1 MVFRAQT
8 SYRLNKSG
16 EVSAPANVAE
26 LCCVVCFCFHYS
38 NTCAG
43 HVSRGRCGWGNSELT
58 FAVIAL
64 VLLVYLVLSL
74 SGSRLRSVGAR
85 GLQPARCKTVLPDS
99 YGVAVLMRARFRDP
113 ENG

>member
-1 MVFRAQT
+1 VRRLMWP
-8 SYRLNKSG
+8 SYVVSC
-16 EVSAPANVAE
+16 VSAFIIPILAPVMYQE
-26 LCCVVCFCFHYS
+26 GDVVGEI
-38 NTCAG
+38 AK
-43 HVSRGRCGWGNSELT
+43 LT